1 MIDIIKL
8 NNGLRVINDYMPE
21 VESVSVNVWVK
32 TGSRNETKNI
42 NGISHFLEHMA
53 FKGTTTKNTQQI
65 AEEFD
70 NIGGSVNA
78 FTSISQTAFYTKVL
92 KENTERAVELLA
104 DIFQNSI
111 FVESEMEKERKVILQ
126 ELAMVKDDP
135 SDIIGDYFTETA

>member
-32 TGSRNETKNI
+32 TGSRNETKSI

-70 NIGGSVNA
+70 NIGGAVNA

-111 FVESEMEKERKVILQ
+111 FVPILLRVLPILHGRRRQ
-126 ELAMVKDDP
+126 
-135 SDIIGDYFTETA
+135 

>member
-70 NIGGSVNA
+70 NIGGTVNA
-78 FTSISQTAFYTKVL
+78 FTSISETSFYTKVL
-92 KENTERAVELLA
+92 KEHTEKAVELLA
-104 DIFQNSI
+104 DILQNSI
-111 FVESEMEKERKVILQ
+111 FLEEEIEKEIENLKEMFNK
-126 ELAMVKDDP
+126 ELEDFLLNSIENFV
-135 SDIIGDYFTETA
+135 